1 MVDASRARRD
11 VATVLLRDG
20 LVFDA
25 SVRLQPD
32 SAIYKA
38 VAENKIASS
47 VLCTRVWYTMPSY
60 SPAKIVT
67 VWLYGVALKDILQ
80 GVSIKQVKET
90 RVRSR
95 GKKINANTPLP
106 RKHY

>member
-47 VLCTRVWYTMPSY
+47 ILCHLCVVHDTVLLTGQDRNR
-60 SPAKIVT
+60 
-67 VWLYGVALKDILQ
+67 LALWC
-80 GVSIKQVKET
+80 G
-90 RVRSR
+90 
-95 GKKINANTPLP
+95 P
-106 RKHY
+106 